1 MNTLKDNEESSVVS
15 YAQTDTSFEKTDTDI
30 ETPASLADR
39 YRFIREIGHGTQGRI
54 FLAERLDGHVK
65 VAIKRLNIESVKN
78 WKEYELFSREAAVL
92 SSIHVN
98 GVAKFYEAIERLED
112 EPPCS
117 YIVQEYIEGSTL
129 AAMLKSSYRFSLDRV
144 YDIILQ
150 LLAILKKLHN
160 HKPPIIHRDIKPSNI
175 ILKPIQ
181 GDEYQVFLID
191 FGAVANPQVQS
202 GGSTVAGTY
211 GFMPPEQLTGKPGPA
226 SDVYS
231 LAAVAVNLIT
241 GRSPA
246 DMPVKD
252 FHLIFEPDMQSMP
265 PALVNILRS
274 MLDPS
279 VEARL
284 CDIDKLMEIFS
295 QFKQN
300 LYDKLP
306 GTQITKISESEY
318 NRRLDDV
325 ETIGAPGNI
334 ELWQRLP
341 DFTPRKLLS
350 CFSKIKLV
358 SKGKVISK
366 EYTSDDFWQSLGT
379 SDYVIDSNENDSK
392 QYLYEMKTGRSS
404 GEILFNTL
412 VISMVVLIC
421 VIILLS
427 QVETSVG
434 RALFLLAF
442 LLTVLVIALTQD
454 RVNRSEG
461 FISVNE
467 NERNHL
473 STSRMERI
481 NQLVQLSAW
490 RARGNSEQQNVKK
503 RKIATSANLGQILR
517 TGRKTI
523 ATITKIE
530 YVRAERMYI
539 KDHNVLSVS
548 KNVKYELY
556 SNPMF
561 EVSYKFNPPDDE
573 KSEDLVHSFFSHT
586 EPDEHYQVGDP
597 LPILYALYRD
607 DHNVE
612 HVDSMPFPIPL
623 HDITDLSDIINMG

>member
-306 GTQITKISESEY
+306 GTQIAKISEAEY

-325 ETIGAPGNI
+325 ECIGEPGNV
-334 ELWQRLP
+334 ELWQRLQ
-341 DFTPRKLLS
+341 DVTPRKLLT
-350 CFSKIKLV
+350 CYSKIRLV

-379 SDYVIDSNENDSK
+379 SDYEIDSNENDSK

-434 RALFLLAF
+434 SALFLLAF

-454 RVNRSEG
+454 RANRSEG

-473 STSRMERI
+473 STYRMERI

-503 RKIATSANLGQILR
+503 RKIAASANLGQILR